1 MARRRMTV
9 RRIDPWSVL
18 KFGFIVNACL
28 LVIVLLG
35 LGILWLVISQLG
47 ILDQVCA
54 LATDV
59 GFEGC
64 GLDGSTLFWVLFLL
78 GGLWVIIQTALYVF
92 LSFLHNLIADL
103 VGGITIG
110 VIEESVS
117 SWTARS
123 PPTARRPAEQP
134 VSSQSG

>member
-18 KFGFIVNACL
+18 KFGFVINACL
-28 LVIVLLG
+28 LIIVLLG

-47 ILDQVCA
+47 IVESICN

-59 GFEGC
+59 GFQEC
-64 GLDGSTLFWVLFLL
+64 GLDAGTLFSILFLI
-78 GGLWVIIQTALYVF
+78 GVLWIVIQTALYVF

-110 VIEESVS
+110 VVEESVS
-117 SWTARS
+117 TWTART
-123 PPTARRPAEQP
+123 PPAARRPAEQP
-134 VSSQSG
+134 VSSPQ

>member
-18 KFGFIVNACL
+18 KFGFVVNVCL

-35 LGILWLVISQLG
+35 LGILWLLISQLG
-47 ILDQVCA
+47 IVDQLCA

-64 GLDGSTLFWVLFLL
+64 GLDGSALFWILFLL

-117 SWTARS
+117 SWTAHT
-123 PPTARRPAEQP
+123 PPTARRAAEQP
-134 VSSQSG
+134 VTSQSG

>member
-18 KFGFIVNACL
+18 KFGFVVNVCL

-35 LGILWLVISQLG
+35 LGILWLAIAQLG
-47 ILDQVCA
+47 IVDQFCG

-59 GFEGC
+59 GFQGC
-64 GLDGSTLFWVLFLL
+64 VLDGSTLFWILFLL
-78 GGLWVIIQTALYVF
+78 GGLWVVIQTALYVF

-110 VIEESVS
+110 VVEESAS
-117 SWTARS
+117 SWTAHS